1 MKKNVFGVGLTLFL
15 TSISGFALAQTESE
29 RLTGMKLSNDKPIQ
43 IESDRLD
50 VREADSVA
58 EFTGN
63 VSVVQDKTLLKAGK
77 LIVYYVK
84 DGGSATT
91 GSAAIDH
98 LEVSGKVYVKSETQ
112 VATGDAGA
120 FDMKSQVLVLTGNK
134 VVLSE
139 GNNVAVGCKLTV
151 QMKNGQAKLESCK
164 GGGRVSIVLDSKSK
178 K

>member
-1 MKKNVFGVGLTLFL
+1 M
-15 TSISGFALAQTESE
+15 TSLAATRLAALAGLALLLSPAAVVAQSSSE
-29 RLTGMKLSNDKPIQ
+29 RLTGMKLSNELPIQ

-84 DGGSATT
+84 DGGSAAT
-91 GSAAIDH
+91 GSAAIDR

-112 VATGDAGA
+112 VATGDTGT
-120 FDMKSQVLVLTGNK
+120 FNMKSQVLVLSGSK

-151 QMKNGQAKLESCK
+151 QMKTGQ
-164 GGGRVSIVLDSKSK
+164 GQT
-178 K
+178 

>member
-1 MKKNVFGVGLTLFL
+1 MMRTVALTIATLML
-15 TSISGFALAQTESE
+15 TATSAFAQSASD
-29 RLTGMKLSNDKPIQ
+29 RVTGMKLSNDLPIQ

-50 VREADSVA
+50 VREADSIA

-77 LIVYYVK
+77 LTVFYAK
-84 DGGSATT
+84 NGGSAAT
-91 GSAAIDH
+91 GSAAIER

-112 VATGDAGA
+112 VATGDSGT
-120 FDMKSQVLVLTGNK
+120 FDMKSQVLVLSGDK

-151 QMKNGQAKLESCK
+151 QMESGRARLESCK
-164 GGGRVSIVLDSKSK
+164 NGGRVSIVIDQKNK
-178 K
+178 